1 MRTELITI
9 ATDATPLDGA
19 FYQPDD
25 GGASQGVLLLHGNTM
40 NFYVGPPR
48 FLPPALTTLGFACLA
63 FNRRGHDILTIRDSF
78 GADGG
83 AFQRTQDGIDD
94 NRHAAR
100 WMAERGFPAPAVIG
114 HSYGGIL
121 GVRHACDHPA
131 TPALVLLSTYRGGS
145 HTWLAQHKR
154 GFLAG
159 DRLEE
164 TLAAARSMIAA
175 GRGRDLIP
183 VPGWP
188 YAISA
193 ESYLDRMAT
202 MPDIVMLAPAVP
214 CPVLFV
220 RGDREPTPAIPA
232 DEFAARASRGC
243 DLAVVANCDH
253 FYVGPE
259 DAVCRVVSDWLSK
272 TLAAGHLHAG

>member
-9 ATDATPLDGA
+9 ATDTTPLDGA
-19 FYQPDD
+19 FHLPDD
-25 GGASQGVLLLHGNTM
+25 GRAAHGVLLMHGNTM

-48 FLPPALTTLGFACLA
+48 FLPPVLTTLGFACLA
-63 FNRRGHDILTIRDSF
+63 FNRRGHDILAIRDSF
-78 GADGG
+78 AAEGG
-83 AFQRTQDGIDD
+83 AFQSTQDGIDD

-100 WMAERGFPAPAVIG
+100 WMAERGFPSPAVIG

-131 TPALVLLSTYRGGS
+131 TPGLVLLSAYRGGS
-145 HTWLAQHKR
+145 DTFLTQHKR

-164 TLAAARSMIAA
+164 TLAAAKAMIAA
-175 GRGRDLIP
+175 GRGRDLIA
-183 VPGWP
+183 VPAWP

-193 ESYLDRMAT
+193 ESYVDRSAT
-202 MPDIVMLAPAVP
+202 LPDIVALAPAVP

-220 RGDREPTPAIPA
+220 RGDREPTPAIPVDA
-232 DEFAARASRGC
+232 FAAAAGHGC
-243 DLAVVANCDH
+243 NAAVVPDCDH
-253 FYVGPE
+253 FYVGRE
-259 DAVCRVVSDWLSK
+259 DAVGRIVADWLTR
-272 TLAAGHLHAG
+272 TLADGRPG

>member
-9 ATDATPLDGA
+9 ATDVTPLDGA

-25 GGASQGVLLLHGNTM
+25 GRASHGVLLLHGNTM

-48 FLPPALTTLGFACLA
+48 FLPLMLTRLGFACLA
-63 FNRRGHDILTIRDSF
+63 FNRRGHDILAIRDSF
-78 GADGG
+78 QAEGG
-83 AFQRTQDGIDD
+83 AFQRTQDGIED

-164 TLAAARSMIAA
+164 TLATAKAMIAA
-175 GRGRDLIP
+175 GRGRDLMP

-193 ESYLDRMAT
+193 ESYVDRSET
-202 MPDIVMLAPAVP
+202 LPDIVAFAPAVP

-220 RGDREPTPAIPA
+220 RGDREPTPAIPV
-232 DEFAARASRGC
+232 DEFAACAGRGC
-243 DLAVVANCDH
+243 ELAVVPDCDH
-253 FYVGPE
+253 FYVGRE
-259 DAVCRVVSDWLSK
+259 EAICHIVSHWLAK
-272 TLAAGHLHAG
+272 TLATGCRRAG